1 MPTLH
6 EALEMAMA
14 QHRAGKLDIAAEM
27 YRQITAQVPQHA
39 DAWHLLG
46 VVAQQKGDLPKSL
59 ELIDR
64 AIAMNDN
71 VASFHS
77 NRGETLRSMGRMA
90 DAERSLR
97 RAIELEPNFPDALN
111 NLGLVLQGMGRT
123 QDAIDAFERSLT
135 LRPDSPEV
143 LCNHGLMMQKTGK
156 PDRALANFQRAL
168 QIRPNYAQGL
178 NHLGG
183 LLQEQGQFTL
193 ARQAYEESIRH
204 FPTYGDA
211 LNNLGLLLMASGH
224 QDEAAV
230 QFRRAVELAAP
241 TPGGFSNLCLNE
253 QYRPGATLAGLAAVH
268 REWDERFGI
277 PQRATWRP
285 HTNVRDEHRVIR
297 LGFVSADMYSHPIA
311 ALVMKVFERLD
322 RQKFQVVVYSNRA
335 AQDEVTARL
344 RPSIDLWRDIA
355 GKQDD
360 EVAELIRS
368 DAIDMLFDLSGH
380 TAGHRLT
387 VFARKPA
394 PIQISWMGYVGTTGL
409 SAMDYLFTDE
419 GMVPPEADSLYAE
432 RIVRLPRGAACYT
445 LPDPLPPVAPPPLVK
460 RGAITYGSFN
470 NQAKITPRVMQTW
483 CEILRRVPSARLI
496 LKFRGLDDADAGN
509 YFLGQVA
516 HAGIDPRRVELR
528 GPSPTQ
534 EMLRQYSEIDVG
546 LDPFPYTG
554 GTTSMLTLAM
564 GVPVIT
570 CPGETVAS
578 RQTYSV
584 LRNLEFTET
593 VTATLDDYIALAV
606 RLANEPER
614 LTTWRTLLRERV
626 LSSPFFDIE
635 SWIPTFEATLVELWR
650 RWCRTG

>member
-6 EALEMAMA
+6 EALEIAMA

-27 YRQITAQVPQHA
+27 YRQIATQVPQHA

-46 VVAQQKGDLPKSL
+46 VIAQQKGDLPKSL

-64 AIAMNDN
+64 AIGIQAN
-71 VASFHS
+71 VAAYYS
-77 NRGETLRSMGRMA
+77 NRGETLRAMGRLT
-90 DAERSLR
+90 DAEQSLR
-97 RAIELEPNFPDALN
+97 RAIELEPNFADAWN
-111 NLGLVLQGMGRT
+111 NLGLVLQGLGRT
-123 QDAIDAFERSLT
+123 QDSIDAFERSLA

-143 LCNHGLMMQKTGK
+143 LCNRGLMMQKTGE
-156 PDRALANFQRAL
+156 PQRALADFQRAL

-178 NHLGG
+178 NNLGG

-204 FPTYGDA
+204 FPTFADA

-224 QDEAAV
+224 QEEAAA
-230 QFRRAVELAAP
+230 QFRRAVELAPA
-241 TPGGFSNLCLNE
+241 TPSGFSNLCLNE

-268 REWDERFGI
+268 REWDELFGI

-297 LGFVSADMYSHPIA
+297 LGFVSADMYTHPIA
-311 ALVMKVFERLD
+311 ALVIKVFERLD
-322 RQKFQVVVYSNRA
+322 RRKFHVVVYSNRA
-335 AQDEVTARL
+335 AKDEVTARL
-344 RPSIDLWRDIA
+344 LPKIDEWRDIA
-355 GKQDD
+355 GKQDA
-360 EVAELIRS
+360 EVAEQIRG

-409 SAMDYLFTDE
+409 TAMDYLFTDV
-419 GMVPPEADSLYAE
+419 GMVPVGVEQYYSE
-432 RIVRLPRGAACYT
+432 QIVRLPRGAACYT
-445 LPDPLPPVAPPPLVK
+445 LPDPLPDIAPPPLLK

-483 CEILRRVPSARLI
+483 CEILRRVPESRLI
-496 LKFRGLDDADAGN
+496 LKFRGLDDADAGK

-516 HAGIDPRRVELR
+516 NAGVDPRRVELR
-528 GPSPTQ
+528 GPSPIKELLQ
-534 EMLRQYSEIDVG
+534 QYSEIDVA
-546 LDPFPYTG
+546 LDPFPDTG

-584 LRNLEFTET
+584 LKTLDFTDT
-593 VTATLDDYIALAV
+593 VTATLDEYVALAV
-606 RLANEPER
+606 QLAKEPTRLS
-614 LTTWRTLLRERV
+614 TWRTLLRERV
-626 LSSPFFDIE
+626 KSSTFFDIDA
-635 SWIPTFEATLVELWR
+635 WIPTFEATLVELWQ
-650 RWCRTG
+650 RWCRS